1 MHKSLVSYC
10 AVFAL
15 FVLQGC
21 HHVEDDVQNSW
32 ENVVKV
38 LNENIRSCQKLAAKF
53 SYETHLMTIDSS
65 DNCKT
70 FLYFVDDTDPIVLH
84 HLPESLP
91 INYPCVSI
99 AQEGGSFYWMLS
111 DKFLRTSD
119 GKKIRVDEYSMIPTL
134 QFTNNQWFCSVGSSS
149 IAISGDQLSQG
160 TPYVETTDDDFAIIR
175 FPSRFHVK
183 IPIERLR
190 YPKSPNKAFYKDI
203 FLDAGIG
210 LTSRTSLYAA
220 QYMKMSL
227 EGVSLSRSGATQEE
241 YTIQNNIF
249 AGDENDTN
257 GRLLYPD
264 GQPRYKVL
272 FVNGGASVTHG
283 KSLDGKALENMKLF
297 VKNGGSYV
305 GTCAGAFFASNGY
318 DGNLNFPFY
327 LSLCPSSMNH
337 TGLSNTSTGMFVEK
351 DSPLLNYFDYGGDYY
366 VSDIRHNKGGYPIEV
381 TQGIEVLARYDCSD
395 ISSVHQQPS
404 VWAYKPN
411 LKFGRVVLEGSH
423 PEEVSSGERRDLTAA
438 MILYAMDGVG
448 TVSIKGFLENG
459 KMRMMDKKTED
470 NNPLFTKIG
479 DLQCHHFAVIIPP
492 NARNILLKVESDV
505 DCDLALMMSRDTFA
519 FPETADF
526 CSSDGNPC
534 QQLSFQT
541 MEEGLWYISVQCL
554 TTVTTTE
561 TEYGQEYTGRT
572 DVLNGVPYQ
581 IKISWD

>member
-1 MHKSLVSYC
+1 MHKSLVSYW
-10 AVFAL
+10 AVIAL
-15 FVLQGC
+15 FVIQGC

-32 ENVVKV
+32 ENIVTV

-91 INYPCVSI
+91 IKYPCVSI
-99 AQEGGSFYWMLS
+99 AQEGDTFYWMLS
-111 DKFLRTSD
+111 DKFLRKSD
-119 GKKIRVDEYSMIPTL
+119 GKRIRVDESYMIPTL
-134 QFTNNQWFCSVGSSS
+134 QFTNNQWFCSVGNTS

-160 TPYVETTDDDFAIIR
+160 TPYVETADDDSVFIG
-175 FPSRFHVK
+175 FPSRFQVK
-183 IPIERLR
+183 IPIEGLR
-190 YPKSPNKAFYKDI
+190 YLKSPNKAFYKDI

-210 LTSRTSLYAA
+210 LTSRKSLYAA

-227 EGVSLSRSGATQEE
+227 EGVRLSRSGATQEE
-241 YTIQNNIF
+241 YVIQNNIF
-249 AGDENDTN
+249 AGDKNDTN

-272 FVNGGASVTHG
+272 FVNGGKATTHG
-283 KSLDGKALENMKLF
+283 GSLNEKSLQNMRLF
-297 VKNGGSYV
+297 VKKGGSYV
-305 GTCAGAFFASNGY
+305 GTCAGAFFASNGSN
-318 DGNLNFPFY
+318 GNSSYPY
-327 LSLCPSSMNH
+327 LSIWPFMMNR
-337 TGLSNTSTGMFVEK
+337 TGISNSQTGMFVEK
-351 DSPLLNYFDYGGDYY
+351 KSPLLDYYDFGGDFY
-366 VSDIRHNKGGYPIEV
+366 VSNVRHNGGGYPSDVSED
-381 TQGIEVLARYDCSD
+381 TEVLARYDCPEKVN
-395 ISSVHQQPS
+395 VHMQPCI
-404 VWAYKPN
+404 WAYKSHEQS
-411 LKFGRVVLEGSH
+411 GRLVLEGSH

-561 TEYGQEYTGRT
+561 TEYGQEYTGRI